1 MPSLVLLM
9 FVAAFAFV
17 WVRSTRRRRA
27 RWLRRLNLPGIWL
40 AQGEGSDT
48 LELSG
53 SLNGGSYRF
62 GASTG
67 RWRLSG
73 SRLTLQRDDGEMQTL
88 ILTFYDIGK
97 IGLERKSGLRTY
109 FRKAE
114 SNVVP
119 LHRRA

>member
-1 MPSLVLLM
+1 MPSLVLLL
-9 FVAAFAFV
+9 FVAVVAFV

-27 RWLRRLNLPGIWL
+27 RWLRRLNLPGVWV
-40 AQGEGSDT
+40 AQDESSNT

-53 SLNGGSYRF
+53 ELNGGAYRLA
-62 GASTG
+62 GSKG
-67 RWRLSG
+67 SWHLSG
-73 SRLTLQRDDGEMQTL
+73 SRLTLRAESGDVQQFS
-88 ILTFYDIGK
+88 LTYYDVGK
-97 IGLERKSGLRTY
+97 IGLEREPGQRTY